1 MNIERT
7 ERRTEVTSLC
17 WSSVSPA
24 LTASWATGAG
34 TRLAVWATPVD
45 FDECFSSA
53 GFTEFADSGEG
64 RYEEIVE
71 MTARLIAEL
80 RNLGEPTQRMGEVP
94 VWAPESIF
102 QWLLAKL
109 GGRVATPTLTDIVV
123 SPMTDDNFRPCVV
136 DFGQAPVASLCTSSG
151 HDIWWLYLSPG
162 VSARGPEFID
172 VLAGGRPVR
181 HVEIDLRSLAPDPR
195 PP

>member
-24 LTASWATGAG
+24 LTASWATGEG
-34 TRLAVWATPVD
+34 TRLA
-45 FDECFSSA
+45 
-53 GFTEFADSGEG
+53 
-64 RYEEIVE
+64 
-71 MTARLIAEL
+71 
-80 RNLGEPTQRMGEVP
+80 

-123 SPMTDDNFRPCVV
+123 GPMTDDNFRPCVV
-136 DFGQAPVASLCTSSG
+136 DFGHAPVASLCTSSG
-151 HDIWWLYLSPG
+151 HDIWWLYLSPS
-162 VSARGPEFID
+162 VSARRPEFID

>member
-24 LTASWATGAG
+24 LTASWATGEG
-34 TRLAVWATPVD
+34 TRLAVWAAPVD

-71 MTARLIAEL
+71 MT
-80 RNLGEPTQRMGEVP
+80 
-94 VWAPESIF
+94 
-102 QWLLAKL
+102 
-109 GGRVATPTLTDIVV
+109 
-123 SPMTDDNFRPCVV
+123 
-136 DFGQAPVASLCTSSG
+136 
-151 HDIWWLYLSPG
+151 
-162 VSARGPEFID
+162 
-172 VLAGGRPVR
+172 
-181 HVEIDLRSLAPDPR
+181 
-195 PP
+195 